1 MPKHEYFQ
9 ELCSLAVLGEMSTGE
24 LIEWT
29 AHLRECAHCQAAYG
43 EFTELVN
50 EHLSL
55 ADRGL
60 DRPSVIG
67 TAAAASLRGKTL
79 ERVVAE
85 GLRISP
91 EALRGP
97 VGLRARVAEQ
107 LDNVRWAMRARMVPL
122 AITSAVLLAV
132 GITGLLLRHNLFQ
145 KHEMEVL
152 RADLSQTQNYALQ
165 LKAKLNQ
172 AAQAESRTATDTQ
185 RLERQL
191 ADAGARAARL
201 EAEHEQDVK
210 AIRSLQDQVAGL
222 TSENAGVARRASAS
236 DEELA
241 SLRGQLQQL
250 RAAAADKENQLSVVQ
265 FQIAELSSRL
275 KAQESALERERQLL
289 AAGRDIRD
297 LMGARNL
304 HIIDVHD
311 MDARGESRPF
321 GRIFLTEGKRLIFYA
336 YDLDSAKIKN
346 ASFQA
351 WGQSSDDTRAAV
363 SLGIL
368 YMDDQ
373 KQSRWALKVEDPDL
387 LKALDSVF
395 VTVEPRGGTERPTGK
410 KLMYAFL
417 RNPINHP

>member
-1 MPKHEYFQ
+1 
-9 ELCSLAVLGEMSTGE
+9 
-24 LIEWT
+24 
-29 AHLRECAHCQAAYG
+29 
-43 EFTELVN
+43 
-50 EHLSL
+50 
-55 ADRGL
+55 
-60 DRPSVIG
+60 
-67 TAAAASLRGKTL
+67 
-79 ERVVAE
+79 
-85 GLRISP
+85 
-91 EALRGP
+91 
-97 VGLRARVAEQ
+97 
-107 LDNVRWAMRARMVPL
+107 MVPL

-336 YDLDSAKIKN
+336 YDLDSVKIKN

-351 WGQSSDDTRAAV
+351 WGQRSDDTRAAV

>member
-9 ELCSLAVLGEMSTGE
+9 ELCSLAVVGEMSNGE

-43 EFTELVN
+43 ELTELVN

-60 DRPSVIG
+60 DRPSGIG
-67 TAAAASLRGKTL
+67 AAAAASLRGKTL

-185 RLERQL
+185 RLEQQL